1 MKKAALES
9 KDLLN
14 PSETIKHFDLSAR
27 RFYKL
32 LGEKANNDFIVF
44 YGSRK
49 LIIRTAF
56 EQYLLAHPEL
66 RRCR

>member
-1 MKKAALES
+1 MKRAALES

-14 PSETIKHFDLSAR
+14 PSEAIEHFCLSAR
-27 RFYKL
+27 KFYKL
-32 LGEKANNDFIVF
+32 LGGNVENDFIVF

-56 EQYLLAHPEL
+56 EQYLLSHPEL

>member
-14 PSETIKHFDLSAR
+14 PKETIEHFGLSAR
-27 RFYKL
+27 KFYRMMRENTDK
-32 LGEKANNDFIVF
+32 DFLVMF
-44 YGSRK
+44 RSRK

-56 EQYLLAHPEL
+56 EKYLLAHPEL